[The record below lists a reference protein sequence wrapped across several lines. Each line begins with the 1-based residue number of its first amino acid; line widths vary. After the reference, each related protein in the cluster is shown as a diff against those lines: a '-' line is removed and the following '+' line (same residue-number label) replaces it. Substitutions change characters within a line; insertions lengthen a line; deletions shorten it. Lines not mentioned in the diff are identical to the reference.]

1 MTTTEA
7 SSEIKKFIEQTY
19 EVEFKGKV
27 EVVNLDEDTHVLR
40 LILNSFYVPLNI
52 TVQGTMEEFLENV
65 KDKSTKSIE
74 NFFKKGSFKE
84 LDELLNFKWNKEDLE
99 ELIKKGI
106 KIEVFLGQ
114 NDKIIDSLAAKE
126 FFKEFATVYYFKDKG
141 HLL

>member
-27 EVVNLDEDTHVLR
+27 EVVNLDEDIHVLR

-65 KDKSTKSIE
+65 KDQ
-74 NFFKKGSFKE
+74 
-84 LDELLNFKWNKEDLE
+84 
-99 ELIKKGI
+99 IKKRRLNLV
-106 KIEVFLGQ
+106 E
-114 NDKIIDSLAAKE
+114 
-126 FFKEFATVYYFKDKG
+126 YYSGYKNESG
-141 HLL
+141 RNN

>member
-19 EVEFKGKV
+19 EVEFKGKI

-65 KDKSTKSIE
+65 KDQ
-74 NFFKKGSFKE
+74 
-84 LDELLNFKWNKEDLE
+84 
-99 ELIKKGI
+99 IKKRRLNLV
-106 KIEVFLGQ
+106 E
-114 NDKIIDSLAAKE
+114 
-126 FFKEFATVYYFKDKG
+126 YYSGYKNESG
-141 HLL
+141 RNN

>member
-65 KDKSTKSIE
+65 KDK
-74 NFFKKGSFKE
+74 
-84 LDELLNFKWNKEDLE
+84 
-99 ELIKKGI
+99 IKKRRLNLV
-106 KIEVFLGQ
+106 E
-114 NDKIIDSLAAKE
+114 
-126 FFKEFATVYYFKDKG
+126 YYSGYKNESG
-141 HLL
+141 RNN

>member
-65 KDKSTKSIE
+65 KDQ
-74 NFFKKGSFKE
+74 
-84 LDELLNFKWNKEDLE
+84 
-99 ELIKKGI
+99 IKKRRLNLV
-106 KIEVFLGQ
+106 E
-114 NDKIIDSLAAKE
+114 
-126 FFKEFATVYYFKDKG
+126 YYSGYKNESG
-141 HLL
+141 RNN

>member
-52 TVQGTMEEFLENV
+52 TVQGTMEKFLENV
-65 KDKSTKSIE
+65 KDQ
-74 NFFKKGSFKE
+74 
-84 LDELLNFKWNKEDLE
+84 
-99 ELIKKGI
+99 IKKRRLNLV
-106 KIEVFLGQ
+106 E
-114 NDKIIDSLAAKE
+114 
-126 FFKEFATVYYFKDKG
+126 YYSGYKNESG
-141 HLL
+141 RNN